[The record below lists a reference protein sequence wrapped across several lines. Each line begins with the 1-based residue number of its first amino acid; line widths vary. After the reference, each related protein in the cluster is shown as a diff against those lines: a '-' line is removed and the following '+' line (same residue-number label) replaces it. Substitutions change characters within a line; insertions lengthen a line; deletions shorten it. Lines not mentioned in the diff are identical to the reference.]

1 MGELIASLRAAWR
14 APVTRLGLMCLGL
27 GLLIVVFDQATKAW
41 MLYGLRLENGPVK
54 ILPFFSFTLVHNT
67 GMSFGLLGG
76 SAFGRW
82 FLTLFQLTA
91 GIGLGFLT
99 LKQVQRLPAI
109 ALCLIAGGAIGNV
122 IDRIRFGFVV
132 DFLDFSGTN
141 IFPWVFNVADS
152 AICIGVAL
160 LAWHFLKSEDN
171 AKAPASGPDA

>member
-1 MGELIASLRAAWR
+1 MGEVLQALKAQLRA
-14 APVTRLGLMCLGL
+14 PITRLGIWCLGI
-27 GLLIVVFDQATKAW
+27 GIVIVVLDQATKAW

-82 FLTLFQLTA
+82 FLTLFQLSA

-99 LKQVQRLPAI
+99 LKQVQRLPAF
-109 ALCLIAGGAIGNV
+109 ALCLIAGGAVGNV

-132 DFLDFSGTN
+132 DFLDFSGTH

-160 LAWHFLKSEDN
+160 LAWYFLKSEES
-171 AKAPASGPDA
+171 AKAPAAGPDA